1 MLTRQTLEGSGTL
14 PTLLVEKKQKDILGI
29 RFQSPQQ
36 RKKVEAQQIIEEGSL
51 IPLNERER
59 LTEELMLKLR
69 TDQRITNRGRY
80 TSVMEKNRKK
90 LLNDRVSNEYI
101 IEDEQ

>member
-1 MLTRQTLEGSGTL
+1 MLTRQTLEGSGKL
-14 PTLLVEKKQKDILGI
+14 PTLLAEKTQKDIFGI

-36 RKKVEAQQIIEEGSL
+36 RKKVEAQYIIEEGTI

-69 TDQRITNRGRY
+69 TDQRIIDWERY
-80 TSVMEKNRKK
+80 ILIMEKNRKK
-90 LLNDRVSNEYI
+90 LLDDRLTNAYI
-101 IEDEQ
+101 SKDKQ